1 MLFAVYEHRSD
12 YLKSKNGMLHEV
24 FSSASEAKNLIEE
37 YRRRGFKALSEL
49 YIVQLDPVYNSEDP
63 HIPECLEV

>member
-1 MLFAVYEHRSD
+1 MFAVYEHRSD

-24 FSSASEAKNLIEE
+24 FQTAGEAANLINE
-37 YRRRGFKALSEL
+37 YRRRGFKAMSEL
-49 YIVQLDPVYNSEDP
+49 YIVELHPVYNSSDP